1 MNRFFI
7 VLLLT
12 GLAACQQAVDH
23 AITTEELEK
32 HIMYL
37 ASDDLA
43 GRYPGTEGDSLAGAY
58 IRDAFESYGL
68 ELLADNGY
76 QYIDIVVEVELGENN
91 MLMHGRQTYKI
102 GEEFIPLS
110 FTHNSKIEAQ
120 MVFAGYG
127 IVVDHRDFKFDNY
140 TGLDVSGKIV
150 ILLEGGPTVKEGEE
164 DYFSGSISHRS
175 KILSAKDRGAIG
187 VILVAGEA
195 FDPDDELLFT
205 NRKEPSAGLPVIRV
219 KQQVVND
226 FLEGSGQ
233 TVNKLESAFSSGSSN
248 GFALSS
254 TVSIETD
261 VVSKIAHT
269 HNVLGLLN
277 GKNGKDGPLL
287 VIGAHYDHLGMGGA
301 GSGSRV
307 PDTVATHY
315 GADDNASGVAAIIE
329 MAGELASQSDLLD
342 CSILFIAFAG
352 EEMGLLGS
360 KYYVNNPLF
369 PLEKVKTM
377 INLDMVG
384 RLKEDNKIGAGGT
397 GSALQFDSLI
407 SSVQTNGI
415 QISSSPEGYGPSDHA
430 SFYGADIPV
439 LYFSTGAHIDYHT
452 PDDNVEKIN
461 YEGIIAVTSIIH
473 DIVLDLASDMEITY
487 QVAGPKQQAARTKY
501 KVTLGIMP
509 DVTTNDNKG
518 LRIEFTTPGR
528 PAQLAGILKGDRIV
542 KMNSLPVANIYDYMT
557 RLQTLEEGQ
566 TVVVEVVRNEKT
578 EILLVQL

>member
-7 VLLLT
+7 VLLLI

-233 TVNKLESAFSSGSSN
+233 TVNKL
-248 GFALSS
+248 
-254 TVSIETD
+254 
-261 VVSKIAHT
+261 
-269 HNVLGLLN
+269 
-277 GKNGKDGPLL
+277 
-287 VIGAHYDHLGMGGA
+287 
-301 GSGSRV
+301 
-307 PDTVATHY
+307 
-315 GADDNASGVAAIIE
+315 
-329 MAGELASQSDLLD
+329 
-342 CSILFIAFAG
+342 
-352 EEMGLLGS
+352 
-360 KYYVNNPLF
+360 
-369 PLEKVKTM
+369 
-377 INLDMVG
+377 
-384 RLKEDNKIGAGGT
+384 
-397 GSALQFDSLI
+397 
-407 SSVQTNGI
+407 
-415 QISSSPEGYGPSDHA
+415 
-430 SFYGADIPV
+430 
-439 LYFSTGAHIDYHT
+439 
-452 PDDNVEKIN
+452 
-461 YEGIIAVTSIIH
+461 
-473 DIVLDLASDMEITY
+473 
-487 QVAGPKQQAARTKY
+487 
-501 KVTLGIMP
+501 
-509 DVTTNDNKG
+509 
-518 LRIEFTTPGR
+518 
-528 PAQLAGILKGDRIV
+528 
-542 KMNSLPVANIYDYMT
+542 
-557 RLQTLEEGQ
+557 
-566 TVVVEVVRNEKT
+566 
-578 EILLVQL
+578 